1 MTRAVLHTLVIAALA
16 WLLCLSLVA
25 PVSAQPVVHSTYDS
39 IDCSKSLDPKIQ
51 ISCQGLPSRTTPN
64 LARSINRLIARAPDT
79 QSTSATL
86 PTSPVPSPTESKS
99 GTPGVSNQALTGA
112 LVVLGIIFAGFI
124 LYFAWQCVGFARGG
138 RSGKPMFGYI
148 GV

>member
-1 MTRAVLHTLVIAALA
+1 MARAVLHTLVVAALA

-25 PVSAQPVVHSTYDS
+25 SVSAQPVVHSIYDS
-39 IDCSKSLDPKIQ
+39 IDCKSLDPNIQ
-51 ISCQGLPSRTTPN
+51 ISCQEPSPRTPPN
-64 LARSINRLIARAPDT
+64 LARSINRLRARAPDR
-79 QSTSATL
+79 QSTSVSSTS
-86 PTSPVPSPTESKS
+86 TSPVPSGTGTPTP
-99 GTPGVSNQALTGA
+99 PGVSNQALTGA

-124 LYFAWQCVGFARGG
+124 LYFAWQCIGFARGG